1 MSYLNPWTT
10 ATTNVH
16 LHLRPEGK
24 DAAVFHFFAVSEWE
38 QLAEGGGL

>member
-10 ATTNVH
+10 ATANVH

-24 DAAVFHFFAVSEWE
+24 DAIFRFAASEWE
-38 QLAEGGGL
+38 QLPEGGGL